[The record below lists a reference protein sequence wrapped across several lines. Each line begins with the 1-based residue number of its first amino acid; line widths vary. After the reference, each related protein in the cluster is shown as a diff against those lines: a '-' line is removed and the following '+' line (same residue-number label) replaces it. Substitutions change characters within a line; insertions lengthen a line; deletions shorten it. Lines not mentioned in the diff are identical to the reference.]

1 MCDVCSAQASQDGP
15 AFEVWAVR
23 VAVERK
29 EVVPGK
35 SDVHT
40 DVLAPADG
48 VSDGAV
54 MGGVLRLQLYADT
67 NGEIGTHE

>member
-1 MCDVCSAQASQDGP
+1 MCDVCSAQAPKTVQHSKCGP
-15 AFEVWAVR
+15 VR

>member
-1 MCDVCSAQASQDGP
+1 MCDVCSAQAPKTVQHSK
-15 AFEVWAVR
+15 WAVR

>member
-1 MCDVCSAQASQDGP
+1 MCDVCSAQAPKTVQQ
-15 AFEVWAVR
+15 
-23 VAVERK
+23 RK